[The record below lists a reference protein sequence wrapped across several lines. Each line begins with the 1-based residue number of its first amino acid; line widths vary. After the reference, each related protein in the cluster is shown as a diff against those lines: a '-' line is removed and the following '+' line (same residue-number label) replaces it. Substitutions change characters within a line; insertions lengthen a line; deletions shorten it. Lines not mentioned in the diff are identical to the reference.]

1 MNKII
6 TFILIVVTFIGHSQ
20 DVENEIKNLKSSDEV
35 TKYWQDIKSLD
46 QTNRGLNTND
56 SIDNINYKKVI
67 YLIKYFGYPK
77 GSMIP
82 NLIVTHQRS
91 RNVNEYYFPIFYQA
105 YKAGQ
110 ADTSWFF
117 HILRGIHRTRFGR
130 DFVRGRKIEPK
141 DVDTIV
147 KRLSPYTNTEV
158 DLSTNKFDELF
169 NKYVTELKN
178 ITSSEIVYRW
188 STPEKDLLFFYRY
201 QNKLFYLKIWNDG
214 SCGFPQEI
222 KFNQDKNQYEYVEV
236 MYDDFFKIDDNKNL
250 SIFMNGNKVIDLK
263 IDQ

>member
-1 MNKII
+1 
-6 TFILIVVTFIGHSQ
+6 VVSLHGHSQ
-20 DVENEIKNLKSSDEV
+20 DIEKEIKSLKSADEV
-35 TKYWQDIKSLD
+35 NKYWQDIKTLD
-46 QTNRGLNTND
+46 QGKRGLNSND
-56 SIDNINYKKVI
+56 SLDNINYKKVI
-67 YLIKYFGYPK
+67 YLIKYHGYPK

-105 YKAGQ
+105 YKSGQ
-110 ADTSWFF
+110 ADTTWFF
-117 HILRGIHRTRFGR
+117 HILRGIHRVRFGR

-147 KRLSPYTNTEV
+147 KRLSPYINTKV

-169 NKYVTELKN
+169 NKYVNDLKN
-178 ITSSEIVYRW
+178 ITSSEVVYRW
-188 STPEKDLLFFYRY
+188 ATPEKDLLYFYRY
-201 QNKLFYLKIWNDG
+201 QNKLYYLKIWNDG

-222 KFNQDKNQYEYVEV
+222 KFNPDKNQYEYVEV

-250 SIFMNGNKVIDLK
+250 SVFMSGNKVLEVK
-263 IDQ
+263 IEQ